1 MHLLTPRGA
10 GLVTTALL
18 SLGLV
23 LGATPVAHA
32 DAAPIQVSVT
42 NADPSVNAS
51 AKEIKGIAFRFSEAP
66 PVGTQ
71 IHVSA
76 FSCGNFLQESSDTA
90 TGDGYDA
97 LAYVW
102 FSPDGTPGVV
112 GNPVA
117 RKVGKSI
124 EYQIDILQP
133 GYDAYH
139 LAGSVTDYG
148 TVDGQPVSSYRP
160 TCEQINGG
168 GTGGTQCVVNAKAK
182 KVGQA
187 RVGHTV
193 KVRKPKTNGACG
205 RTSYTWKVAG
215 KTVKKGKTLF
225 IGKGMRGK
233 GVTVKVSLSKGPD
246 KSLRFGR
253 VK

>member
-1 MHLLTPRGA
+1 MKLLTSRGA

-23 LGATPVAHA
+23 LGAAPVAHA
-32 DAAPIQVSVT
+32 DAAPAPLSV
-42 NADPSVNAS
+42 ADTLPGVNPS
-51 AKEIKGIAFRFSEAP
+51 AKTVTDVTFILDRAPEA
-66 PVGTQ
+66 GTA
-71 IHVSA
+71 IHVAA
-76 FSCGNFLQESSDTA
+76 FSCGNFLQESTY
-90 TGDGYDA
+90 TYIGDSTDNR
-97 LAYVW
+97 AYVF
-102 FSPDGTPGVV
+102 FSPDGQPDLSENSV
-112 GNPVA
+112 N
-117 RKVGKSI
+117 RNVGKSVD
-124 EYQIDILQP
+124 YQIDIVQP

-139 LAGSVTDYG
+139 LTGSITDYG
-148 TVDGQPVSSYRP
+148 TVDGKPLSSYRP

-168 GTGGTQCVVNAKAK
+168 GTGGTQCVVKAKAK

-215 KTVKKGKTLF
+215 KTVKKGATLF